1 VVETVEKL
9 RIVIRPDRPGPRTVR
24 SRAQEAPG
32 PVGQTRQD
40 DDEEYE
46 LQHKNL
52 LPVNIRAVGRLGPVT
67 GTEGRGEATGGFGS
81 ADRREATGEQTAR
94 PGSRMVVDV
103 LVYTIA
109 RILLVGVLG
118 VVIYVG
124 GQVLGIQQFPVV
136 VPALFAIVIA
146 FPLGIWLFAPL
157 RRRATASIAVFDERR
172 RRDRQQLRARL
183 SGDRPPAE

>member
-1 VVETVEKL
+1 VVEPVEEL
-9 RIVIRPDRPGPRTVR
+9 RIVVGSDRPGARTAGR
-24 SRAQEAPG
+24 SAQEAPR
-32 PVGQTRQD
+32 PIGQTRQH

-46 LQHKNL
+46 LQHENL
-52 LPVNIRAVGRLGPVT
+52 LLVNIRAVGRLGPVA
-67 GTEGRGEATGGFGS
+67 GTEDRGEAS
-81 ADRREATGEQTAR
+81 SR

-124 GQVLGIQQFPVV
+124 GGLLGIRDFPIVV
-136 VPALFAIVIA
+136 AALFAVVIA
-146 FPLGIWLFAPL
+146 FPAGIWLFAPL

-172 RRDRQQLRARL
+172 RHDREELRARL
-183 SGDRPPAE
+183 SGDQPPTG